1 MTGASNLRLLEVD
14 RLADE
19 CADQTARFFS
29 RRPYNPAYC
38 YELFRRA
45 LVGRNDYAWEKI
57 YQIYWPLVAGWVRCH
72 SGLPA
77 AGEDVEYFVNGAF
90 GRFWSAVD
98 GEKFRQF
105 EDLARLLHYFHMCV
119 NSIVV
124 DHARNNQIITVD
136 LEVLADLTPED
147 LTSVEALVTDKLER
161 HRLWKTAIA
170 LTQDKKEYI
179 ILEYSFAYGL
189 KPSQIYANNSN
200 RFESLDEVY
209 RVKRNLLNRLSR
221 NPVFLQFLGRH

>member
-19 CADQTARFFS
+19 CAEQTARFFS

-45 LVGRNDYAWEKI
+45 LVSSNDYAWEKI
-57 YQIYWPLVAGWVRCH
+57 YRIYRPLVAGWVRCH

-90 GRFWSAVD
+90 DRFWSAVD

-105 EDLARLLHYFHMCV
+105 QDLARLLHYFRMCV
-119 NSIVV
+119 NSIII
-124 DHARNNQIITVD
+124 DHARNNQIRTVD
-136 LEVLADLTPED
+136 LEVLADLPPGD
-147 LTSVEALVTDKLER
+147 STSVEALVTDKLER

-170 LTQDKKEYI
+170 LTRDEKEYVV
-179 ILEYSFAYGL
+179 LEYSFVYGL
-189 KPSQIYANNSN
+189 KPSQIYMDNSD
-200 RFESLDEVY
+200 RFESLDELY

-221 NPVFLQFLGRH
+221 NPAFQQFLGRH